1 MLLMI
6 DQISNC
12 GGWWV
17 KFKMMKCP
25 YMPFNSTTDFAVLP
39 TIKLGKIGNYI
50 KKGEIITF
58 FIFLV

>member
-6 DQISNC
+6 RYLNC

-17 KFKMMKCP
+17 RFKMMKCP
-25 YMPFNSTTDFAVLP
+25 YMPFNSTTDFVVLP
-39 TIKLGKIGNYI
+39 TIKLRKIGNYI

-58 FIFLV
+58 FWV